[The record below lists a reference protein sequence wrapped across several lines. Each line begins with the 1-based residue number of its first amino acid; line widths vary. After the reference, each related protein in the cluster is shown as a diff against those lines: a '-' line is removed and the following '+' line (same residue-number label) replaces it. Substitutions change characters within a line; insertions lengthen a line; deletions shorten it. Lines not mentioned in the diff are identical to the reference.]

1 MSTRRRCTGAV
12 LAGGR
17 SSRFGGQP
25 KGLAQVGGR
34 RMLDRVALA
43 LGEASDRIVLVAND
57 PAAASWL
64 PGTGVVRDLRPG
76 GGALSG
82 LHAAL
87 ASAGGDDV
95 LVCAWDSPFV
105 PGSLLMALRD
115 AGTLDDAD
123 AAVPASHAP
132 WGFEPLVA
140 WYAPSCLPA
149 IERALDS
156 GVVHA
161 GGWQGTVRTLRLDAS
176 PWGDPA
182 HRFFNV
188 NSAEDLVEAE
198 QLCATECPS

>member
-1 MSTRRRCTGAV
+1 MSARRRCTGAI

-17 SSRFGGQP
+17 AARFGGRP
-25 KGLAQVGGR
+25 KGLEHVGGQ
-34 RMLDRVALA
+34 RMLDRVVRAI
-43 LGEASDRIVLVAND
+43 GEACDRVVLVAND
-57 PAAASWL
+57 GSAANWL
-64 PGTGVVRDLRPG
+64 PGVPALRDVRPG

-82 LHAAL
+82 MHAAL
-87 ASAGGDDV
+87 SSAGGDDV

-105 PGSLLMALRD
+105 PGALLVSLRD
-115 AGTLDDAD
+115 AGTLEDAD
-123 AAVPASHAP
+123 AAVPASNAP

-182 HRFFNV
+182 RLFFNV
-188 NSAEDLVEAE
+188 NSPEDLVHAE
-198 QLCATECPS
+198 QLFAMECPL